1 MKNMKKLLGLSLL
14 TLAGTM
20 SLASCGSIFK
30 GNEGM
35 MISNITHTLD
45 KDGNTVIT
53 INFTDEDL
61 EPVTFT
67 IPKGEQGETGM
78 SGVGIEDVTWAPLE
92 DGTGLEVTFSFTDE
106 EMPDKVIEIP
116 YATGIENIEAVTDP
130 ETGATKVT
138 ITTTD
143 GQKTEFT
150 LNPAVGISDVQTSVD
165 EESNAVIITITYT
178 GGKEPTTITIP
189 YKNGEDGKDGKG
201 ISFITGTVVGDQY
214 YIDIYY
220 DDEEG
225 TSDTIV
231 FDAPKSGTIWYTGN
245 QNPSNMQINANDGDF
260 YFDIQNLRIYR
271 YQGGTWVLIAQLEN
285 DETTYV
291 VTFDPNG
298 GSFTTATST
307 VREVKKGSYINDL
320 PEVYKEGH
328 SFIGWWTSP
337 NGPSSPNSGHFT
349 DITPVFGN
357 LTLYACFEE
366 ITQ

>member
-116 YATGIENIEAVTDP
+116 YATGIENIEATTDP
-130 ETGATKVT
+130 DTGITT
-138 ITTTD
+138 ITIHTTD
-143 GQKTEFT
+143 GEETSFT
-150 LNPAVGISDVQTSVD
+150 LTPAVGIENVETHVD
-165 EESNAVIITITYT
+165 EDTGIVTITISYT

-189 YKNGEDGKDGKG
+189 FKNGEDGTDGRG
-201 ISFITGTVVGDQY
+201 IESIVGTTRGDNYLIQITYDDGSPNDYFTIPLPDRGTV
-214 YIDIYY
+214 
-220 DDEEG
+220 
-225 TSDTIV
+225 
-231 FDAPKSGTIWYTGN
+231 WYTGN
-245 QNPSNMQINANDGDF
+245 GRPSDSLSSNVKDGDF
-260 YFDIQNLRIYR
+260 YFDIENLRIYR
-271 YQGGTWVLIAQLEN
+271 YQAGSWVLIAQLEN
-285 DETTYV
+285 DETTYI

-307 VREVKKGSYINDL
+307 VREVTKGSYITDL
-320 PEVYKEGH
+320 PEVYKEG
-328 SFIGWWTSP
+328 FNFMGWWTSP

-349 DITPVFGN
+349 DLTPVFGN

>member
-106 EMPDKVIEIP
+106 EIPDKVIEIP
-116 YATGIENIEAVTDP
+116 YATGIENIEATTDP
-130 ETGATKVT
+130 DTGVT
-138 ITTTD
+138 TVNITTTD
-143 GQKTEFT
+143 GKVTSFNLAPT
-150 LNPAVGISDVQTSVD
+150 VGIDQVQTSVD
-165 EESNAVIITITYT
+165 EDTNMVTITITYT
-178 GGKEPTTITIP
+178 GGKEPTIITIP
-189 YKNGEDGKDGKG
+189 YQNGEDGTNGRG
-201 ISFITGTVVGDQY
+201 IQSIVGYTLGNNYFIEIT
-214 YIDIYY
+214 Y
-220 DDEEG
+220 DDGSEPQYL
-225 TSDTIV
+225 TIPLP
-231 FDAPKSGTIWYTGN
+231 DRGTIWLRGN
-245 QNPSNMQINANDGDF
+245 GSPSEDLAGSVNEGDF
-260 YFDIQNLRIYR
+260 YFDFQNLRIYQYEAGSWR
-271 YQGGTWVLIAQLEN
+271 LIAQLEN

-328 SFIGWWTSP
+328 NFIGWWTSP

>member
-1 MKNMKKLLGLSLL
+1 MKKLLGLSLL

-78 SGVGIEDVTWAPLE
+78 TGLGIEDIVWEPLE
-92 DGTGLEVTFSFTDE
+92 DGAGLEITISFTDE
-106 EMPDKVIEIP
+106 NVEDKVLTIP
-116 YATGIENIEAVTDP
+116 YATGISNIEAVTDP
-130 ETGATKVT
+130 ETGATTVT

-165 EESNAVIITITYT
+165 EETGVVTITITYT
-178 GGKEPTTITIP
+178 QGKEPTVITIP

-201 ISFITGTVVGDQY
+201 IAYITGTVVGDQY

-220 DDEEG
+220 DDEEQ
-225 TSDTIV
+225 TMDTIV

-245 QNPSNMQINANDGDF
+245 DSPNNLTIHANEGDF

-271 YQGGTWVLIAQLEN
+271 YQLGSWVLIAQLEN
-285 DETTYV
+285 EDTTYI
-291 VTFDPNG
+291 VTFHPNG
-298 GSFTTATST
+298 GAFTTSTST
-307 VREVKKGSYINDL
+307 VREVTKGSYITDL
-320 PEVYKEGH
+320 PQVYKEGH
-328 SFIGWWTSP
+328 NFIGWYTSP
-337 NGPSSPNSGHFT
+337 LGPSSPNSGHFT
-349 DITPVFGN
+349 DLTPVFGN
-357 LTLYACFEE
+357 LDLYACFEE
-366 ITQ
+366 ITK